1 MIAALRKLGYVAGQ
15 NLAVDIR
22 YADGNVDQ
30 LPRLARGLRLRSAPR
45 LVIRLPRTPPRRGVG
60 PARAGGG
67 HPPEVCSP
75 ALPCLRNRPGNLP
88 QHHVDDESSALDPCL
103 TDITKPRVLGLLG

>member
-67 HPPEVCSP
+67 HPPKSARQRSLACAIDPEICLGTTWTTNRLRSIP
-75 ALPCLRNRPGNLP
+75 A
-88 QHHVDDESSALDPCL
+88 
-103 TDITKPRVLGLLG
+103 